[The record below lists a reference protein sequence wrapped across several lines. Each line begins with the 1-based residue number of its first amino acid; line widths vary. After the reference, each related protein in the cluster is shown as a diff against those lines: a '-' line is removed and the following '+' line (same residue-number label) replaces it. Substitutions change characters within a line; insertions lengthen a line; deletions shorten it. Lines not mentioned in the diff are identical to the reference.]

1 MATQPHVRNPIE
13 WGWDRLKETG
23 HALGSAANT
32 MDGAWEAHD
41 LAPPV
46 VRKIG
51 IADLRHALAEGA
63 RDFEA
68 CRTDV
73 IFLCLLYPIAGV
85 IISRVAFNYGLL
97 PLIFPLIAGFA
108 LIAPLFGVGL
118 YEMSR
123 RREQGVAIGW
133 ADAFAVLR
141 SPAIGSILVLGLLL
155 LGLFALWLF
164 AASFIY
170 TLTLGPDLP
179 VSATNFARDVLTTPQ
194 GWTMIVV
201 GMGVGFL
208 FALLVLMISVV
219 SFPLL
224 VGLAIVL
231 PILGHATWHLYRKV
245 VTY

>member
-23 HALGSAANT
+23 QALGSAANS

-51 IADLRHALAEGA
+51 LADLRQALAEGA

-73 IFLCLLYPIAGV
+73 IFLCLIYPIAGL

-123 RREQGVAIGW
+123 RREQGIAIGW
-133 ADAFAVLR
+133 ADAFA
-141 SPAIGSILVLGLLL
+141 
-155 LGLFALWLF
+155 
-164 AASFIY
+164 
-170 TLTLGPDLP
+170 
-179 VSATNFARDVLTTPQ
+179 
-194 GWTMIVV
+194 
-201 GMGVGFL
+201 
-208 FALLVLMISVV
+208 
-219 SFPLL
+219 
-224 VGLAIVL
+224 
-231 PILGHATWHLYRKV
+231 
-245 VTY
+245 